1 MNIRLL
7 SLITLFL
14 YLSLI
19 NVLNASNPANNYEKI
34 FVSRKYKGL
43 IIQIPKA
50 DFAKMTA
57 VYKSNKR
64 YNDKVGAKILK
75 AEDILLR
82 LEERYI
88 EMANQSKNNLP
99 ICLEKAI
106 ECYIEKIKTGEENL
120 VIEWRFDIDVK
131 YIDSYE
137 KFYKQKDGAGG
148 AWDPPRQSKRIVVYN
163 AFEKFCGASFQRERK
178 IVYSKNI
185 LTSSIIFHELL
196 HLIRWKYHPRCLKTF
211 QDVDDTLEEAIA
223 EDGTWLVFGK
233 PYTLQY
239 YEKILSYPQCNGCDI
254 SQNDCTKKNVCSS
267 PCCDDCE
274 DFK

>member
-1 MNIRLL
+1 MKRNRLL
-7 SLITLFL
+7 LFAFPL
-14 YLSLI
+14 FFALI
-19 NVLNASNPANNYEKI
+19 NILNAADNIQEFTLKSM
-34 FVSRKYKGL
+34 KYKGL
-43 IIQIPKA
+43 TIYIQKA
-50 DFAKMTA
+50 SYARIKRLYRTFESYYRAK
-57 VYKSNKR
+57 KIELIEPEN
-64 YNDKVGAKILK
+64 ILK
-75 AEDILLR
+75 NIETR
-82 LEERYI
+82 FS
-88 EMANQSKNNLP
+88 EMANQNKNNLP
-99 ICLEKAI
+99 ICLEKAL
-106 ECYIEKIKTGEENL
+106 ECDFERIKNGEEKL
-120 VIEWRFDIDVK
+120 VIEWRFNIDVK

-137 KFYKQKDGAGG
+137 KFYKQKDGADG

-163 AFEKFCGASFQRERK
+163 AFEKLCGASLQKERK

-196 HLIRWKYHPRCLKTF
+196 HLIRWKYHPKCLKTF

-233 PYTLQY
+233 TYTLQY
-239 YEKILSYPQCNGCDI
+239 YEKILGYPHCNGCDI